1 MNVRQMLGM
10 KPKTLGEGLK
20 RVKNYFNVKGE
31 NLSTTPGTRQYSCY
45 TGKEVLN
52 IKTEGKPYD
61 SCLLMTV
68 NSKKRGTF
76 GENYYGRDLLGKTSD
91 VTKSYARRH
100 LYQHGKTGTYN
111 ERRIVTESFQELPDG
126 KIEGRLDP
134 ISKVDVKVI
143 EPWELG
149 DIATYSYNS

>member
-1 MNVRQMLGM
+1 MNIRQMLGI
-10 KPKTLGEGLK
+10 KPKTLGEGLN
-20 RVKNYFNVKGE
+20 RVKRQFNVKGE
-31 NLSTTPGTRQYSCY
+31 NLSKVPGTRQYSCH
-45 TGKEVLN
+45 TGNEVLD
-52 IKTEGKPYD
+52 IRTDGRTFD
-61 SCLLMTV
+61 SCLVMSV
-68 NSKKRGTF
+68 NSKNKNQL
-76 GENYYGRDLLGKTSD
+76 GENCFGRDLLGKTSD
-91 VTKSYARRH
+91 ITKSYARRH

-149 DIATYSYNS
+149 EIGTYSYNS